1 MANQSKKE
9 ILEDLMEKSL
19 EHLSKLIQFEK
30 TRVYDYLSNKK
41 KGKFKFYLSLRVI
54 LFLTLCFFIVF
65 NFNNVILDI
74 LIPITLIASLPFINA
89 AINDALENYNYINF
103 KKKLKKLYEIQLGIQ
118 LLLNNRNLLDHFGIG
133 VDLQSQVNE
142 IAQEIEDLKKIVKS
156 KFSKLNDYKI
166 IDIAGLIIIILIFVL
181 QNFNIQL
188 NYEIIRDIIFLVV
201 ILFIYFFLDDYLTT
215 SDPIILNVNLSLRK
229 LLEKKL
235 IKRLEKYI
243 IFFRNLIDKLL
254 LFPDNKTKK
263 IDALFDKFIISE
275 QKEEQEDKTLFKFF
289 Y

>member
-30 TRVYDYLSNKK
+30 TRVYDYLSNKT

-54 LFLTLCFFIVF
+54 LFLTLCFFTVF
-65 NFNNVILDI
+65 NLNNVILDI
-74 LIPITLIASLPFINA
+74 FIPITLIASLPFINA

-166 IDIAGLIIIILIFVL
+166 IEIAGLIISILIFVL

-243 IFFRNLIDKLL
+243 IFSRNLIDKLH

-275 QKEEQEDKTLFKFF
+275 QKEEQEDKTLFKYF